1 MDIQNLVMTP
11 SCLLLKVTKFAS
23 PMKQVAGILR
33 REGGSAR
40 RKSVRIA
47 MSASDVRVL
56 SPLSSRMREELW
68 YKARDFASFEL
79 DASVQCLPGMQH
91 LDAPVPPEAIFDMN
105 DQRNAVKRSAA
116 STIPAPDGKRV
127 RSDACPMPVSHEDR
141 ARPSTFALIRSP
153 LVETAVMTELPAP
166 AHETLAAPAPTRAS
180 LLARPCFNAIASG
193 SSSISELRAA
203 DAVPALIYAAPA
215 PASYMAPTMK
225 NAPPPVMPPSLAQD
239 TEAQVVSKSHEAGV
253 SRAAMRTSRLE
264 SEIEGLTMAQLKEK
278 IQEVTHARI
287 PCASTTQS
295 RTPCLNPS
303 ARSQVTRRRRAR
315 HREALQPLGA
325 ANI

>member
-116 STIPAPDGKRV
+116 STIPAPDGK
-127 RSDACPMPVSHEDR
+127 
-141 ARPSTFALIRSP
+141 
-153 LVETAVMTELPAP
+153 
-166 AHETLAAPAPTRAS
+166 
-180 LLARPCFNAIASG
+180 
-193 SSSISELRAA
+193 
-203 DAVPALIYAAPA
+203 
-215 PASYMAPTMK
+215 
-225 NAPPPVMPPSLAQD
+225 
-239 TEAQVVSKSHEAGV
+239 
-253 SRAAMRTSRLE
+253 
-264 SEIEGLTMAQLKEK
+264 
-278 IQEVTHARI
+278 
-287 PCASTTQS
+287 
-295 RTPCLNPS
+295 
-303 ARSQVTRRRRAR
+303 
-315 HREALQPLGA
+315 
-325 ANI
+325 